1 MVDLSEGMT
10 QGLGLG
16 KLECELATAV
26 INQSPEIVAIGT
38 YSGGILPHGQE
49 SAHRRWLEQLHE
61 MQQGFVDME
70 ARAAQMK
77 VALGKYLD
85 EFESREDEPDW
96 EHPRD
101 RKRMSAEVR
110 NFYSRSHG
118 VTTRSFSSRSLSVKQ
133 RIPKLTD
140 HLYHN
145 MLIFHQDQHLLL
157 ELRRVP
163 FAKAEKAL
171 SEKLAALHA
180 QDFNGALSRQW
191 LAVPKHVDGSKGYA
205 LVQRFGKGLRLFQGK
220 GELWVR
226 KGESWSPENE
236 K

>member
-1 MVDLSEGMT
+1 MSDLCDVMS

-26 INQSPEIVAIGT
+26 INRSPEIVAMGT
-38 YSGGILPHGQE
+38 YSGGILSHGQE

-70 ARAAQMK
+70 ARAARMK
-77 VALGKYLD
+77 VALGKYLE
-85 EFESREDEPDW
+85 EFEFGKDVPDW
-96 EHPRD
+96 EHPSD
-101 RKRMSAEVR
+101 RKRMSAEIR
-110 NFYSRSHG
+110 DFYSHSHG

-140 HLYHN
+140 QLYHN
-145 MLIFHQDQHLLL
+145 MLIFHQDQNLLL

-163 FAKAEKAL
+163 FAEAERAL
-171 SEKLAALHA
+171 FRKLTALDA
-180 QDFNGALSRQW
+180 EDFNGNLSRQW
-191 LAVPKHVDGSKGYA
+191 LAVPKHVDGSKSYA
-205 LVQRFGKGLRLFQGK
+205 LVQRFGKGLRRFQGK

>member
-1 MVDLSEGMT
+1 
-10 QGLGLG
+10 
-16 KLECELATAV
+16 
-26 INQSPEIVAIGT
+26 
-38 YSGGILPHGQE
+38 
-49 SAHRRWLEQLHE
+49 
-61 MQQGFVDME
+61 
-70 ARAAQMK
+70 
-77 VALGKYLD
+77 
-85 EFESREDEPDW
+85 
-96 EHPRD
+96 
-101 RKRMSAEVR
+101 
-110 NFYSRSHG
+110 
-118 VTTRSFSSRSLSVKQ
+118 
-133 RIPKLTD
+133 
-140 HLYHN
+140 
-145 MLIFHQDQHLLL
+145 MLIFHRDQHLLL
-157 ELRRVP
+157 EMRRVP